1 MFEKIE
7 RSELVE
13 IGKRN
18 GLSEEQAEQ
27 VLEMIGKGLGG
38 AIIDAAKLVASK
50 LKNSTAKMIATMV
63 ISSLE
68 PSARDAVKKID
79 VTL

>member
-7 RSELVE
+7 RAELLD

-27 VLEMIGKGLGG
+27 LLEMIGKGLGG
-38 AIIDAAKLVASK
+38 SLIDVAKLLASK

-63 ISSLE
+63 VSSLE
-68 PSARDAVKKID
+68 TSARDAVNKID